1 VAFGEAVKS
10 PSDLR
15 FKYPLAPWVH
25 HGLVLAAFFVSGVL
39 LPWWG
44 ILVPAILAGG
54 LGSAAGI
61 GRTRAITG
69 ALGALS
75 WVVVAFVQDV
85 AAGGRISS
93 RIAAL
98 MGLPSSIFIY
108 VLTGALAAM
117 ISALGA
123 AIGRLI
129 FVGLSNRAADQE

>member
-1 VAFGEAVKS
+1 MKS
-10 PSDLR
+10 QSDLR
-15 FKYPLAPWVH
+15 FKYPFVPWVH

-54 LGSAAGI
+54 FGSAAGI
-61 GRTRAITG
+61 GRTRASTG
-69 ALGALS
+69 AAGAFS

-108 VLTGALAAM
+108 ILTGALAAM

-123 AIGRLI
+123 EIGHLI
-129 FVGLSNRAADQE
+129 FIGLRARSHRQ